1 MKIYN
6 KIFLMALASLSLVG
20 CADLDTEPL
29 GNTIT
34 ADQKSKTVENN
45 PERVAASVNAIPT
58 LFSVYG
64 NVYGTDDLRHNDFG
78 YAALMLLSDSRG
90 MDFVSED
97 IGYNWFSYPIAMT
110 NDWDINGVSNVL
122 TWITIY
128 NQIYA
133 ANAVTASIDRAAQ
146 LDSVA
151 ADPTLQYYLAQ
162 ALTIRAFDYFHLAQ
176 QYQQTYVGHE
186 TKPCVPIITEANS
199 EDVAVNG
206 CPRNTVQ
213 EVYDMIIKDL
223 TDAITMLEATDVSR
237 PDRRYVDAAVA
248 HGLRARV
255 ELVMNKWAEARDD
268 AQAAIDLTDARPAT
282 IAEVSKP
289 TFKDMTE
296 PNWMWG
302 IKISEEDR
310 VVTSGI
316 VNWPSHMGSLN
327 YGYASVG
334 AWRYISK
341 KLYKSIGENDVRKGW
356 WLNDKSE
363 SVNLNEEQQE
373 YVTSKKIPAYVQVKF
388 APYKDEVYTETN
400 ANDIPL
406 MRVEEMY
413 LILAEA
419 TAMAGDPGTGKTILE
434 DFVKSYRNP
443 DYTTFAATG
452 EAVQNAVWNQR
463 RLELWGEGLSYWDIL
478 RLKKGID
485 RRGAGFE
492 AAYVFNITP
501 EDDILIF
508 KIPQEETEANK
519 LIDGDKDNNPTP
531 TVPKPVEDEE

>member
-1 MKIYN
+1 MKINN

-34 ADQKSKTVENN
+34 ADQKSETVENN

-58 LFSVYG
+58 LFSIYQNTVG
-64 NVYGTDDLRHNDFG
+64 GHRDFG
-78 YAALMLLSDSRG
+78 YAALMLNSDGRG

-97 IGYNWFSYPIAMT
+97 IGYNWFSAPIAMVG
-110 NDWDINGVSNVL
+110 DWDINGASNVM
-122 TWITIY
+122 TWETLY

-146 LDSVA
+146 LDPET

-162 ALTIRAFDYFHLAQ
+162 ALAIRAFDYFHLAQ

-186 TKPCVPIITEANS
+186 TLPCVPIITETNS

-213 EVYDMIIKDL
+213 EVYDLILDDL
-223 TDAITMLEATDVSR
+223 NDAVTMLEATDVKR
-237 PDRRYVDAAVA
+237 ADRRYVDAAVA

-268 AQAAIDLTDARPAT
+268 AQAAINLTDARPAS

-289 TFKDMTE
+289 TFKDMSE
-296 PNWMWG
+296 PDWMWG
-302 IKISEEDR
+302 IKITEEDR

-341 KLYKSIGENDVRKGW
+341 KLYKSIQDSDVRKGW

-363 SVNLNEEQQE
+363 SENLSDEQQA
-373 YVTSKKIPAYVQVKF
+373 YVVSAKIPAYTQVKF
-388 APYKDEVYTETN
+388 APYKDEIYTETN

-419 TAMAGDPGTGKTILE
+419 TAMAGDPAAGKTILE
-434 DFVKSYRNP
+434 NFVKGYRNP
-443 DYTTFAATG
+443 EYATFAATG

-492 AAYVFNITP
+492 AAYVFNIAP

-508 KIPQEETEANK
+508 KIPLEETEANK

-531 TVPKPVEDEE
+531 TVPQPVEDEE

>member
-1 MKIYN
+1 MKIN
-6 KIFLMALASLSLVG
+6 KKFFLMALASLSLVG
-20 CADLDTEPL
+20 CADLDTVPM
-29 GNTIT
+29 GSTIT
-34 ADQKSKTVENN
+34 ADQKASTVDAN

-58 LFSVYG
+58 MFSIYENTTG
-64 NVYGTDDLRHNDFG
+64 GHNDFG
-78 YAALMLLSDSRG
+78 YSALMLLSDGRG
-90 MDFVSED
+90 MDLVSEN

-110 NDWDINGVSNVL
+110 GDWNISSVSNVM
-122 TWITIY
+122 TWETLY

-133 ANAVTASIDRAAQ
+133 TNAVTASIDREAQ
-146 LDSVA
+146 LGEE

-162 ALTIRAFDYFHLAQ
+162 ALVVRAFDYFHLAQ

-186 TKPCVPIITEANS
+186 TLPCVPVITEKNTDEA
-199 EDVAVNG
+199 AVNG
-206 CPRNTVQ
+206 CARSSVQ
-213 EVYDMIIKDL
+213 EVYDFIMEDL
-223 TDAITMLEATDVSR
+223 TDAITMLEATNVKR
-237 PDRRYVDAAVA
+237 ADRRYADAAVA

-255 ELVMNKWAEARDD
+255 EMVMNKWAEARDD

-282 IAEVSKP
+282 IEEVSKP
-289 TFKDMTE
+289 TFKDMNE

-302 IKISEEDR
+302 IFITEEDR

-341 KLYKSIGENDVRKGW
+341 KLYNSIADTDVRKGW
-356 WLNDKSE
+356 WLDENST
-363 SVNLNEEQQE
+363 SVNLNEAQQA
-373 YVTSKKIPAYVQVKF
+373 YVDDAGIPAYTQVKF
-388 APYKDEVYTETN
+388 APYKDEVYTSTN

-419 TAMAGDPGTGKTILE
+419 TAMAGDAGTGKSILE
-434 DFVKSYRNP
+434 SFVKTYRNP
-443 DYTTFAATG
+443 SYASTASSA
-452 EAVQNAVWNQR
+452 EQVQDAVWNQR
-463 RLELWGEGLSYWDIL
+463 RIELWGEGLSYWDIM

-492 AAYVFNITP
+492 TAYVYNIP
-501 EDDILIF
+501 AEEEIFIF
-508 KIPQEETEANK
+508 KIPKEETEANK
-519 LIDGDKDNNPTP
+519 LIDGVADNNPDAKDAKTYL
-531 TVPKPVEDEE
+531 VEDEE